1 MCSVPVMTIKTLIP
15 SGKIKLMLQH
25 FIAWS
30 LYAAFLYFTNV
41 LTRPNLTIAS
51 TVFYLLPFCISFY
64 ISLYCLNLYKE
75 KGIWWSFASFFIVFL
90 VMASLGY
97 AYLYFL
103 LPSAGVVIFTST
115 DFRPFLQEA
124 LWGYVRFF
132 TFALLYFYI
141 RESFNKEQRLRLLQ
155 EEKSLRELENSRL
168 KEQELKAQQEKL
180 QFEYA
185 FLRSQINPH
194 FLHNTL
200 NTLFSEALNY
210 STDLA
215 DNIMKLSS
223 IMRYSLESLEYESGK
238 VSVQKEL
245 EHLQTLIDINNLRFG
260 KSKNIVYYIDGPLNG
275 QMVPPLSFIT
285 IVENAFKY
293 GDLKDPENPLT
304 ISVKLKHG
312 EVYFYCKNKIR
323 KNGMQFSSFN
333 IGISNLSKRL
343 DVAFKDKYEMKAGR
357 EEECYIFELKVNN

>member
-1 MCSVPVMTIKTLIP
+1 MVLLHVS
-15 SGKIKLMLQH
+15 
-25 FIAWS
+25 AWL
-30 LYAAFLYFTNV
+30 LYALFLYVTNV
-41 LTRPNLTIAS
+41 LTKPTI
-51 TVFYLLPFCISFY
+51 TFVGTTLYLLPFCITFY
-64 ISLYCLNLYKE
+64 ISVYCLNLYKE
-75 KGIWWSFASFFIVFL
+75 KGVWWSFASFFIVFF
-90 VMASLGY
+90 VMATLGY
-97 AYLYFL
+97 GYLYGL
-103 LPSAGVVIFTST
+103 LPSAGIVLFTST
-115 DFRPFLQEA
+115 GFRPFIQEA

-132 TFALLYFYI
+132 SFALLYFYV
-141 RESFNKEQRLRLLQ
+141 RESFKKEKTLHLLQ
-155 EEKSLRELENSRL
+155 QEKSQKELENAKL

-210 STDLA
+210 SPDLA
-215 DNIMKLSS
+215 ENILKLSS
-223 IMRYSLESLEYESGK
+223 IMRYSLESLEFESGK
-238 VSVQKEL
+238 VSVRKEL

-260 KSKNIVYYIDGPLNG
+260 KSKSIIYEINGELNG

-304 ISVKLKHG
+304 IRVQLTHD
-312 EVYFYCKNKIR
+312 EVYFYCRNKIK
-323 KNGMQFSSFN
+323 KNGLQFSSFN

-343 DVAFKDKYEMKAGR
+343 DVAFRDRYKMQAGKQD
-357 EEECYIFELKVNN
+357 EFYVFELTVNNHAND